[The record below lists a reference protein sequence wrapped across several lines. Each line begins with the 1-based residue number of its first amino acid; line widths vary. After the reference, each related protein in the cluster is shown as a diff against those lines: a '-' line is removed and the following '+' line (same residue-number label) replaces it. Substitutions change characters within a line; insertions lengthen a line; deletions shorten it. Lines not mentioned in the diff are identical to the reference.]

1 MLIEITPDFVKSVIN
16 TRHPNSRKCEEL
28 ARKLEVHAK
37 GLTPELLIN
46 ERRPNESEETKNYR
60 KKIYVPITKKAIGK
74 VITSLSKIR
83 RSEDWNIQYDSDKV
97 PSQVTEGNTLEDYCE
112 LNYPYFTSLT
122 NWAFTELLKRSL
134 IDANSVCAVVLK
146 SVPDDNTEYLKPE
159 AEIFSSNQILDYVPG
174 EYYALLSADVCTY
187 KAGNNRIY
195 EGKVYYILTDTQ
207 IARYEERAGKGL
219 EQIFIY
225 DHKIGE
231 VPVRKVGGVFFERK
245 NNDLIQES
253 RIADMVPFLDEA
265 AREYSDLQAEIVQH
279 VHSEKYIYTNTE
291 CPVCKGTCVSKD
303 KDENGNF
310 KPCTNCGGR
319 GKITGVSP
327 YGVHLIS
334 ATNIGETSLP
344 TPPIGYI
351 NKNVEIPKLQD
362 ERIDAH
368 IYKALSSINM
378 EFLAETPLNQS
389 GTAKEVDRDELNN
402 FVNSIA
408 EDIVSVMDRVYYF
421 ICQYRYNVIV
431 QDEQKRNAM
440 IPVIPVPE
448 RFGLINSALLMNE
461 ISAAK
466 NSKANPVL
474 IKNMEIEYARK
485 KYNSEPN
492 VAYELEAV
500 FELDPFYGHEQSDK
514 MTMMSN
520 GGISELD
527 YIISCNIVQFVQR
540 AVKENEDFLKMKFAE
555 KKKIITEYA
564 KEIKTLNSAKEA
576 AKTEIVDTLN
586 QDFPNGNS

>member
-1 MLIEITPDFVKSVIN
+1 MPIELTPDFVKSAIN

-28 ARKLEVHAK
+28 AKKLEVHAK
-37 GLTPELLIN
+37 GLTPENLIN
-46 ERRPNESEETKNYR
+46 ERRPNESEETKKYR
-60 KKIYVPITKKAIGK
+60 QKIYVPITKKAIGK

-97 PSQVTEGNTLEDYCE
+97 PSQVTNGNRLEDYCE
-112 LNYPYFTSLT
+112 LNYPNFTSIS
-122 NWAFTELLKRSL
+122 NWAFSELLKRSL
-134 IDANSVCAVVLK
+134 IDANSVCAVILK
-146 SVPDDNTEYLKPE
+146 SIPAEKNEYLKPE

-195 EGKVYYILTDTQ
+195 EGKVYYIITDTQ
-207 IARYEERAGKGL
+207 IGRYEERAGKGL
-219 EQIFIY
+219 EEVYIY
-225 DHKIGE
+225 DHNIGE

-279 VHSEKYIYTNTE
+279 VYSEKYIYINTE
-291 CPVCKGTCVSKD
+291 CPTCKGHGISNEKDVS
-303 KDENGNF
+303 GNF
-310 KPCTNCGGR
+310 KSCPTCNGN
-319 GKITGVSP
+319 GKAKGNSP
-327 YGVHLIS
+327 YGVHLINV
-334 ATNIGETSLP
+334 TKIGENSAP

-351 NKNVEIPKLQD
+351 NKSTEIPKLQD
-362 ERIDAH
+362 ERIDGH
-368 IYKALSSINM
+368 IYKGLSAINM
-378 EFLAETPLNQS
+378 EFLSETPLNQS

-408 EDIVSVMDRVYYF
+408 EDIVSVLDRVYYF

-431 QDEQKRNAM
+431 PDEEKRNAM
-440 IPVIPVPE
+440 LPVIPVPE
-448 RFGLINSALLMNE
+448 RFGLINSALLMQE
-461 ISAAK
+461 IQVAK
-466 NSKANPVL
+466 TSKANPVL
-474 IKNMEIEYARK
+474 VKNMEIEYARK

-492 VAYELEAV
+492 VAYELEAI
-500 FELDPFYGHEQSDK
+500 FELDPFYGYEQADK

-540 AVKENEDFLKMKFAE
+540 AVKENEDYLKLKFAE
-555 KKKIITEYA
+555 KKKIITVYA
-564 KEIKTLNSAKEA
+564 KEIETANSAKES
-576 AKTEIVDTLN
+576 AKTEITNSLI
-586 QDFPNGNS
+586 QDFPNGNT

>member
-1 MLIEITPDFVKSVIN
+1 MPIELTPDFVKSVI
-16 TRHPNSRKCEEL
+16 TQRHPNSKKCEEL

-37 GLTPELLIN
+37 GLVPENIIN
-46 ERRPNESEETKNYR
+46 ERRPNESEETKKYR
-60 KKIYVPITKKAIGK
+60 QKIYVPITKKAIGK

-97 PSQVTEGNTLEDYCE
+97 PSQIQSGESLEQYCE
-112 LNYPYFTSLT
+112 HDYPQFTSLT

-134 IDANSVCAVVLK
+134 IDANSVCAVILK
-146 SVPDDNTEYLKPE
+146 SVPEANNEYVKPE
-159 AEIFSSNQILDYVPG
+159 VEIFGSNQILDYVPG
-174 EYYALLSADVCTY
+174 EYFALLSSDVCTY

-195 EGKVYYILTDTQ
+195 EGKVYYIVTDTQ

-219 EQIFIY
+219 EEIFIY
-225 DHKIGE
+225 DHNIGE
-231 VPVRKVGGVFFERK
+231 VPVKKVGGIFFERK

-253 RIADMVPFLDEA
+253 RIADMIPFLDEA

-291 CPVCKGTCVSKD
+291 CPVCKGSCVSKER
-303 KDENGNF
+303 DENGNF
-310 KPCTNCGGR
+310 KPCSNCGGR

-334 ATNIGETSLP
+334 ATTIGETSLP

-351 NKNVEIPKLQD
+351 QKSTDIPKLQD
-362 ERIDAH
+362 ERIDGH

-378 EFLAETPLNQS
+378 EFLAETPLSQS

-408 EDIVSVMDRVYYF
+408 EDIVSVLDRIYYF

-431 QDEQKRNAM
+431 TDETKRNGM
-440 IPVIPVPE
+440 LPVVPVPE
-448 RFGLINSALLMNE
+448 KFGLINSALLMQE
-461 ISAAK
+461 IQAAK
-466 NSKANPVL
+466 TSKANPVL
-474 IKNMEIEYARK
+474 VKNMEIEYARK

-500 FELDPFYGHEQSDK
+500 FELDPFYGCEQADK
-514 MTMMSN
+514 MTMLSN
-520 GGISELD
+520 SGISELD
-527 YIISCNIVQFVQR
+527 YILSCNIVQFVQR
-540 AVKENEDFLKMKFAE
+540 AVKEKEGFLSMKFDE
-555 KKKIITEYA
+555 KKKIVTDYA
-564 KEIKTLNSAKEA
+564 NEIKTANSAKEA
-576 AKTEIVDTLN
+576 AKADITAQLN
-586 QDFPNGNS
+586 TFQNGNA